1 MFKSKLFLVVALLSA
16 VALLFGACEEGI
28 TTPSEPTSEPS
39 TTITTETAEEE
50 ANFRLLVSDEINAI
64 GHFEHLYVTV
74 TSIGVQQGGESGGWT
89 QFSPEIDEVDL
100 TELIGD
106 NAVEI
111 WSGNLTPG
119 TYNKVFIYVSEV
131 NGVLVGENKTVE
143 VKLPSSKL
151 QISKPF
157 TVTEDSVTSFV
168 YDLTVVAAGNEKSGI
183 KYILKPQI
191 AQSGAEQE
199 FKEVKQE
206 RERERERE
214 LQLQIE
220 GEALPGATVMLI
232 VSTDQGPAEGAEVT
246 IDDEDAGT
254 TDADG
259 RLEITIPEDVEEVE
273 IKARLGEMEGELEL
287 EFEEEA
293 EEIEFEGTIDDLGDN
308 ITWTMTADNETKL
321 VDVSTADIEG
331 VPAVG
336 LMAEV
341 DGIVV
346 DGIVV
351 ATKVEVED
359 GEQEQEQAQEQEG
372 EEIEFEGTIDDL
384 GDNITWTMT
393 ADNETKLV
401 DVSTADIEGEPAVG
415 LVAEVEGV
423 VIDGVVVA
431 REIEVKEAEE
441 ESVAETVEI
450 DCDDFI
456 EEQHLSEEVELAV
469 GDVLEI
475 ILCSNPTTGFEWET
489 ANISDENILEQLTHD
504 YIPPQGNQA
513 GAAGEEVWTFEAL
526 EADTVEVSFE
536 YSQPWDGGNKDE
548 WTFILTVEIE

>member
-331 VPAVG
+331 
-336 LMAEV
+336 
-341 DGIVV
+341 
-346 DGIVV
+346 
-351 ATKVEVED
+351 
-359 GEQEQEQAQEQEG
+359 
-372 EEIEFEGTIDDL
+372 
-384 GDNITWTMT
+384 
-393 ADNETKLV
+393 
-401 DVSTADIEGEPAVG
+401 EPAVG